1 MVKGRREELDDYD
14 VKKYRKKVCYFCRSK
29 IDHIDYKDTQTLK
42 RYISDK
48 NKIKAKRI
56 TGACVQHQ
64 KGLANAIK
72 IAREMA
78 LLPYVV
84 AAVKK

>member
-1 MVKGRREELDDYD
+1 MAKRRREELEDFD
-14 VKKYRKKVCYFCRSK
+14 VKKQRKRVCYFCRTK

-64 KGLANAIK
+64 KDLANAIK